1 MDLPQRSKVY
11 ISIHIYMYIRIHIH
25 YMYIYICIYIYVC
38 MYIYIYTQY
47 IHIVYVYIHY
57 GGLHYILTLRSS
69 SWLHPFFS
77 TPTFI
82 TFSSAFQRSPFFS
95 GSFPVQLAIFP
106 LNEAMPSQQPEM
118 DLEGHEDHLEEHLRL
133 HPELM

>member
-11 ISIHIYMYIRIHIH
+11 ISIHIYICIYV
-25 YMYIYICIYIYVC
+25 YIYTICIYIYIC
-38 MYIYIYTQY
+38 MYVYIYTQY

>member
-1 MDLPQRSKVY
+1 
-11 ISIHIYMYIRIHIH
+11 MYT
-25 YMYIYICIYIYVC
+25 
-38 MYIYIYTQY
+38 YIYIYTYCIRIY
-47 IHIVYVYIHY
+47 IYIHY
-57 GGLHYILTLRSS
+57 GGLHYIPTLRSS

-77 TPTFI
+77 TPSFI